1 MEYRHKDLIPKI
13 RLNESGEV
21 PYFTYPILEET
32 GLVKHGFSTRLG
44 GVSTGVCT
52 SMNLDFKKEESRE
65 NVLENFRR
73 MAKALDMP
81 YDRLTASHQTH
92 TTNVRRIYEQDAGN
106 GISKPGQFTDVD
118 GMITNVRN
126 LPLVTFYADCVPL
139 FFLDVKNKA
148 IGLSHSGWRGTVGH
162 MGAVTVKA
170 MSEEFGSNPS
180 DIIACIGP
188 SICDSCYEVSEDVI
202 LEFKNR
208 FDKDLWDKLFYENNN
223 GKYQLN
229 LWEANKQVLLSVGIL
244 EEHIAVTDVCTCCNP
259 ELLFSHRASKGQ
271 RGALAAF
278 LALK

>member
-44 GVSTGVCT
+44 GVSTGACA

-65 NVLENFRR
+65 NVTENFKR
-73 MAKALDMP
+73 MAKALDLP

-92 TTNVRRIYEQDAGN
+92 TTNVRRIYEEDAGN
-106 GISKPGQFTDVD
+106 GISKPGKYTDVD
-118 GMITNVRN
+118 GMITNVPN

-139 FFLDVKNKA
+139 FFVDVKNTA

-162 MGAVTVKA
+162 IGAVTVKA
-170 MSEEFGSNPS
+170 MIEEFGSELE

-188 SICDSCYEVSEDVI
+188 SICASCYEVSEDVI
-202 LEFKNR
+202 KEFKDR
-208 FDKDLWDKLFYENNN
+208 FDKVLWNKLFYNKED
-223 GKYQLN
+223 GKYQLD
-229 LWEANKQVLLSVGIL
+229 LWEANRQVLLSAGIL

-259 ELLFSHRASKGQ
+259 KLLFSHRASKGQ

>member
-44 GVSTGVCT
+44 GVSTGACA

-65 NVLENFRR
+65 NVTENFKR
-73 MAKALDMP
+73 MAKALDLP

-92 TTNVRRIYEQDAGN
+92 TTNVRRIYEEDAGN
-106 GISKPGQFTDVD
+106 GISKPGKYTDVD
-118 GMITNVRN
+118 GMITNVPN

-139 FFLDVKNKA
+139 FFVDVKNTV

-162 MGAVTVKA
+162 IGAVTVKA
-170 MSEEFGSNPS
+170 MIEEFGSEPE

-188 SICDSCYEVSEDVI
+188 SICASCYEVSEDVI
-202 LEFKNR
+202 KEFKDR
-208 FDKDLWDKLFYENNN
+208 FDKVLWNKLFYNKED
-223 GKYQLN
+223 GKYQLD
-229 LWEANKQVLLSVGIL
+229 LWEANRQVLLSAGIL
-244 EEHIAVTDVCTCCNP
+244 EEHIAVTNVCTCCNP
-259 ELLFSHRASKGQ
+259 KLLFSHRASKGQ